1 MGLKADEGV
10 YVGDTDI
17 DMKTAVNAGVA
28 GVGVTTGNHDAT
40 ALKESGASH
49 VIENLSELPELWEE
63 IK

>member
-1 MGLKADEGV
+1 
-10 YVGDTDI
+10 
-17 DMKTAVNAGVA
+17 MKTAVNAGVA